1 MTEREIIE
9 LAYNVRQKQ
18 KEYFKRYDRS
28 VLAESKKL
36 EKMLDGQTAVG
47 YHKQAGP
54 HSVVQVQQLYLVQVQ
69 GRGHRRPP
77 EGRYPLVQ
85 RYTSKLQHRGYG

>member
-36 EKMLDGQTAVG
+36 EKMLDIELEDYLHLDNQA
-47 YHKQAGP
+47 KQAD
-54 HSVVQVQQLYLVQVQ
+54 LFD
-69 GRGHRRPP
+69 
-77 EGRYPLVQ
+77 
-85 RYTSKLQHRGYG
+85 

>member
-36 EKMLDGQTAVG
+36 ENMLDIELEDYLHLNDQV
-47 YHKQAGP
+47 KQGD
-54 HSVVQVQQLYLVQVQ
+54 LFD
-69 GRGHRRPP
+69 
-77 EGRYPLVQ
+77 
-85 RYTSKLQHRGYG
+85 

>member
-36 EKMLDGQTAVG
+36 EKMLDIELEDYLHLNNQV
-47 YHKQAGP
+47 KQGD
-54 HSVVQVQQLYLVQVQ
+54 LFD
-69 GRGHRRPP
+69 
-77 EGRYPLVQ
+77 
-85 RYTSKLQHRGYG
+85 

>member
-18 KEYFKRYDRS
+18 KEYFKRYDRG

-36 EKMLDGQTAVG
+36 EKMLDAEIEN
-47 YHKQAGP
+47 YFHPEKQIKNKD
-54 HSVVQVQQLYLVQVQ
+54 LF
-69 GRGHRRPP
+69 
-77 EGRYPLVQ
+77 EI
-85 RYTSKLQHRGYG
+85 

>member
-18 KEYFKRYDRS
+18 KEYFKRYDRG

-36 EKMLDGQTAVG
+36 EKMLDAELEN
-47 YHKQAGP
+47 YFHPEKQIKNKD
-54 HSVVQVQQLYLVQVQ
+54 LFDM
-69 GRGHRRPP
+69 
-77 EGRYPLVQ
+77 
-85 RYTSKLQHRGYG
+85 

>member
-28 VLAESKKL
+28 VLAEAKKL
-36 EKMLDGQTAVG
+36 EKMLDEALDG
-47 YHKQAGP
+47 YFHPENKAKQND
-54 HSVVQVQQLYLVQVQ
+54 LF
-69 GRGHRRPP
+69 
-77 EGRYPLVQ
+77 EM
-85 RYTSKLQHRGYG
+85 

>member
-36 EKMLDGQTAVG
+36 EKMLDIELEDYLHLDNQV
-47 YHKQAGP
+47 KQGD
-54 HSVVQVQQLYLVQVQ
+54 LFD
-69 GRGHRRPP
+69 
-77 EGRYPLVQ
+77 
-85 RYTSKLQHRGYG
+85 

>member
-36 EKMLDGQTAVG
+36 EKRLDIELEDYLNLDNQA
-47 YHKQAGP
+47 KQGD
-54 HSVVQVQQLYLVQVQ
+54 LFD
-69 GRGHRRPP
+69 
-77 EGRYPLVQ
+77 
-85 RYTSKLQHRGYG
+85 

>member
-18 KEYFKRYDRS
+18 KEYFKRYDRG

-36 EKMLDGQTAVG
+36 EKMLDAELDN
-47 YHKQAGP
+47 YFHPEKQINNKD
-54 HSVVQVQQLYLVQVQ
+54 LFDL
-69 GRGHRRPP
+69 
-77 EGRYPLVQ
+77 
-85 RYTSKLQHRGYG
+85 

>member
-36 EKMLDGQTAVG
+36 EKMLDIELED
-47 YHKQAGP
+47 YLHP
-54 HSVVQVQQLYLVQVQ
+54 NDQVKHGDLFD
-69 GRGHRRPP
+69 
-77 EGRYPLVQ
+77 
-85 RYTSKLQHRGYG
+85 